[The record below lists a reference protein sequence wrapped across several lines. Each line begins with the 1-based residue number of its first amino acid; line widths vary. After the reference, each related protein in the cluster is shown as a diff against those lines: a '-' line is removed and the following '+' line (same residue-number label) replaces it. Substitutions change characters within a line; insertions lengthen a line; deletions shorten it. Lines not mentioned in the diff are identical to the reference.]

1 MRAFAVAYE
10 PLHLHTFVFL
20 CLGFA
25 GQPAARAL
33 QARSRARQ
41 TRMLVAELE
50 SIWAAATTVRPGI
63 RQVEHAAVPNDEL
76 ETLLYRQVLG
86 IRDAMIDTRVSFEV
100 SDQEREVI
108 ERAERH
114 LLGARPTELA
124 AATSPAA
131 SAKGLQQR

>member
-41 TRMLVAELE
+41 TRML
-50 SIWAAATTVRPGI
+50 
-63 RQVEHAAVPNDEL
+63 
-76 ETLLYRQVLG
+76 
-86 IRDAMIDTRVSFEV
+86 DAMIDTRVSFEV